1 MKPANRQPAASKFS
15 EKETETRAHIRE
27 LRQQINAGSRDD
39 IRPFTT
45 YKIITYLCTLLFPLV
60 PLALYRIWCVSPNVD
75 FFSGFAYS
83 MLNLPLELYTP
94 IFAIARISGWS
105 AHRLEELNYNGK
117 IMRPAYKN
125 VQEHLDYIPMSQR

>member
-60 PLALYRIWCVSPNVD
+60 PLALYRIWCPKTE
-75 FFSGFAYS
+75 FSRREQILWSLVIA
-83 MLNLPLELYTP
+83 
-94 IFAIARISGWS
+94 AIAVYAIVL
-105 AHRLEELNYNGK
+105 AL
-117 IMRPAYKN
+117 
-125 VQEHLDYIPMSQR
+125 

>member
-15 EKETETRAHIRE
+15 EKETEPRTHIRE

-60 PLALYRIWCVSPNVD
+60 PLALYRIWCPKTEFSRQEQLVWTGVILVIALYAVSLAV
-75 FFSGFAYS
+75 
-83 MLNLPLELYTP
+83 
-94 IFAIARISGWS
+94 
-105 AHRLEELNYNGK
+105 
-117 IMRPAYKN
+117 
-125 VQEHLDYIPMSQR
+125 